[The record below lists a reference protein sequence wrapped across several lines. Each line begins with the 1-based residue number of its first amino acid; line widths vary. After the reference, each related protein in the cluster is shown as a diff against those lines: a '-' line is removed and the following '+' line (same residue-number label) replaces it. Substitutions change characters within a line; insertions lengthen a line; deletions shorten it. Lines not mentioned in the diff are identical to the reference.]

1 MFLKHGFAFCECS
14 SIVKKKNCLSG
25 SAFSLYDF
33 EELIS
38 LNVGDL

>member
-1 MFLKHGFAFCECS
+1 MVLPS
-14 SIVKKKNCLSG
+14 VSVQVLQKKNCLSG